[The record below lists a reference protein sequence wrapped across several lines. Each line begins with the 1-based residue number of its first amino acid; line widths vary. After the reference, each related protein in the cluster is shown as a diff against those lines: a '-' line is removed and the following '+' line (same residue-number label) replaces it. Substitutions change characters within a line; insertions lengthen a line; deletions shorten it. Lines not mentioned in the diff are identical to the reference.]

1 MEEFLLQIPL
11 DLFMLCLVL
20 LIQVINIKL
29 YLKRYMIK
37 EEQLGRELKVLKG
50 EIKIAKTRVDGNEN
64 IIGRTLKQMVVAH
77 ERIDALA
84 NELKRLRGDK
94 K

>member
-77 ERIDALA
+77 ERIDALES
-84 NELKRLRGDK
+84 ELKRMRGDK
-94 K
+94 

>member
-77 ERIDALA
+77 ERIDALES
-84 NELKRLRGDK
+84 ELKRMRGYE
-94 K
+94 

>member
-29 YLKRYMIK
+29 HLKHHTIK
-37 EEQLGRELKVLKG
+37 AEQLESELKVLKG

-77 ERIDALA
+77 ERIDALES
-84 NELKRLRGDK
+84 ELKRMRGYE
-94 K
+94 

>member
-37 EEQLGRELKVLKG
+37 EEQQERELKVLKG

-77 ERIDALA
+77 ERIDALES
-84 NELKRLRGDK
+84 ELKRMRGDK
-94 K
+94 